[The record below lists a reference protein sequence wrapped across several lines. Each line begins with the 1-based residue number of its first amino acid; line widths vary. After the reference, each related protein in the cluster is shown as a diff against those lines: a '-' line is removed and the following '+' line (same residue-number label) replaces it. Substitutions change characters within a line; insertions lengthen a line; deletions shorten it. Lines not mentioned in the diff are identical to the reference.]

1 MVTLTKLIPSIYP
14 GHVSIYASTM
24 DPMGYGISVPKNPCF
39 LKSWPRSWISPNWL
53 DVIPVGPEF
62 CRCVFCKRVKRKGD
76 RPAMGRTFIG
86 HSLDID
92 GRWCTLMGIHWTS
105 IEFIGKWMDLMD
117 IHAHWSDKWR
127 RPTRWGNK
135 LTTWEWPLSITW
147 RISQLW
153 DNPPTV
159 KGLLFNEAWRSER
172 FFFMS
177 CPAFM
182 FIVTSLGT
190 DRNQTDQ
197 FLRVP
202 PYRNFRE
209 LQRCRTRLGPGPVH
223 WLTTNFATLKCSS
236 GGGPEHIEIIAEDST
251 RQGGFW

>member
-1 MVTLTKLIPSIYP
+1 MLAYMPAPWILWDMVFLFPRI
-14 GHVSIYASTM
+14 HVSSNHGLGAGFRPTDWTSSPWAPNSVAASSASASR
-24 DPMGYGISVPKNPCF
+24 GKEIG
-39 LKSWPRSWISPNWL
+39 LRW
-53 DVIPVGPEF
+53 E
-62 CRCVFCKRVKRKGD
+62 
-76 RPAMGRTFIG
+76 G
-86 HSLDID
+86 HSLDIHWTLDID
-92 GRWCTLMGIHWTS
+92 GRWCTLMDIHWTS

-127 RPTRWGNK
+127 RPTRWGNNF
-135 LTTWEWPLSITW
+135 TTWEWPLTITW
-147 RISQLW
+147 RISQLC

-190 DRNQTDQ
+190 DRNRTDQ

-236 GGGPEHIEIIAEDST
+236 GGGPEHIEIIAEDSP